1 MLTSATLPR
10 MKKTFLTDQT
20 DDATWYMQACIDSHE
35 MRCMSC
41 GTQIK
46 DSRSKLIK
54 FQRFKSGLTTM
65 TIWFFHAKIQDQ
77 KYRSSEFSRYGIWLK
92 LVFFSIQECSYLM
105 CPDRTLTAR
114 VRLKVKLALTRP
126 RALPK
131 ILHCN
136 NLHRFGTVVLL
147 LKGWDRESAVRACTY
162 QVSAFLSHLH
172 IDYLGYYSSFS
183 WCQNKA
189 LDMVDHQT
197 ISGC

>member
-20 DDATWYMQACIDSHE
+20 DDAIWYMQACIDSHE

-77 KYRSSEFSRYGIWLK
+77 KYRSSEFYRYGIYDWSW
-92 LVFFSIQECSYLM
+92 FFSAFRSAVYLM

-131 ILHCN
+131 IFALQQPATFWHCC
-136 NLHRFGTVVLL
+136 FIL
-147 LKGWDRESAVRACTY
+147 LKGSETGKT
-162 QVSAFLSHLH
+162 L
-172 IDYLGYYSSFS
+172 
-183 WCQNKA
+183 
-189 LDMVDHQT
+189 
-197 ISGC
+197 